1 MSTTENKS
9 TSAPLNDS
17 SGTDS
22 SGTGS
27 LVTSVTSASSPV
39 TLTEKAATRV
49 VDHMT
54 RKENVEGL
62 RFGVRK
68 NGCSGLAYIVDFA
81 DAIGDDD
88 QVFESHGVKIIIDA
102 KSVIAVAGTEIDY
115 GPSDDG
121 LSETFQFRN
130 PNVTG
135 SCGCGES
142 FSVS

>member
-1 MSTTENKS
+1 MSTSESNS
-9 TSAPLNDS
+9 SSAAS
-17 SGTDS
+17 SS
-22 SGTGS
+22 SS
-27 LVTSVTSASSPV
+27 IVTSVTRASSPV

-49 VDHMT
+49 LDHMT
-54 RKENVEGL
+54 RKENVAGL

-68 NGCSGLAYIVDFA
+68 NGCSGLAYIIDFA
-81 DAIGDDD
+81 DTVSDDD
-88 QVFESHGVKIIIDA
+88 QIFESHGVKIIIDA
-102 KSVIAVAGTEIDY
+102 KSVISVAGTEIDY

-121 LSETFQFRN
+121 LSETFQFHN

>member
-1 MSTTENKS
+1 M
-9 TSAPLNDS
+9 
-17 SGTDS
+17 
-22 SGTGS
+22 TG
-27 LVTSVTSASSPV
+27 
-39 TLTEKAATRV
+39 K
-49 VDHMT
+49 D
-54 RKENVEGL
+54 NVAGL

-68 NGCSGLAYIVDFA
+68 NGCSGLAYVIDFT
-81 DAIGDDD
+81 DTVGDEDET
-88 QVFESHGVKIIIDA
+88 FESRGVKIIVDA
-102 KSVIAVAGTEIDY
+102 KSVVAVAGTEIDY